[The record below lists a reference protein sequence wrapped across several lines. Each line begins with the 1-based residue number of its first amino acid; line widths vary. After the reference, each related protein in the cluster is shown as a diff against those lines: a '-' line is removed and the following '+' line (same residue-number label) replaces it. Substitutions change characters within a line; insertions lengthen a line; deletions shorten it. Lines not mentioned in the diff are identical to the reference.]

1 MKFHSRYDIANSKY
15 MIYKCWY
22 NMSKLKYMILYRK
35 CNSKSGCMMNKLVMS
50 DMLLYNMNNMV
61 TGNIQHNKLY
71 STSYMSNKYIE
82 YKIQNSE
89 SSVNNEYMSDMNIL
103 V

>member
-1 MKFHSRYDIANSKY
+1 
-15 MIYKCWY
+15 
-22 NMSKLKYMILYRK
+22 
-35 CNSKSGCMMNKLVMS
+35 MNKLVMS

-103 V
+103 VWWNSIKCTDMINTKLNIYKLNKSNIKLGC

>member
-35 CNSKSGCMMNKLVMS
+35 CDSESGCVMNKFIMS
-50 DMLLYNMNNMV
+50 DMLLYNMIIAS
-61 TGNIQHNKLY
+61 TGDI
-71 STSYMSNKYIE
+71 
-82 YKIQNSE
+82 
-89 SSVNNEYMSDMNIL
+89 
-103 V
+103 